1 MPVQLK
7 PWRLLVTLLVCGL
20 TITAPSRGTAAPAQ
34 TPTSQEQA
42 ECSRAALGVTICYYP
57 SRPNETWVIGEE
69 PSGGNQTVTGGAPP
83 EPECVPTWVPETNP
97 GLIER
102 GITRRPVGCLE
113 RVPVPDSDLAA
124 QAAASAVARLR
135 VPEPQIIFGPEPSV
149 NKWNVLAVG
158 FPIWVWLADPGPQQ
172 TTVDQDGIE
181 ITLTAT
187 QAAARFDWGDGQVS
201 NCATMRQRPAQ
212 VEPLTPSPDCGH
224 SYLTAGDYTVTAT
237 AQWDV
242 AWTALGYSGTL
253 PLSATGSRDLP
264 IREFASVVVG

>member
-1 MPVQLK
+1 MP
-7 PWRLLVTLLVCGL
+7 LLMSFRVV
-20 TITAPSRGTAAPAQ
+20 AHA
-34 TPTSQEQA
+34 
-42 ECSRAALGVTICYYP
+42 AALFFTSCLAITGLP
-57 SRPNETWVIGEE
+57 SAEPGEE
-69 PSGGNQTVTGGAPP
+69 PVCTLYRPGLHICHYPSEPAETWIVAEKSPDSNQGGGGTPP

-102 GITRRPVGCLE
+102 GITQRPVGCLE